1 MALWKQAILALVV
14 VGGTLVG
21 WIVYV
26 PSALPLLDRY
36 GVIAQLE
43 RIGIEVA
50 LAENGASGGG
60 PPFGGGS
67 RAALVRVATVDEVIA
82 NDRVS
87 AIGTGQALRSV
98 SLLPETSGRLVD
110 IFVRSGERVS
120 QGQKIA
126 SLDATAERIAVS
138 RAELVLDDAR
148 ARAQRLQRLQ
158 GSGTATDVQ
167 IRDAELALR
176 QAELELRQAEYDL
189 QRREITAPI
198 DGWVGIIGVEV
209 GNQVTASTEI
219 TRIDDRSRLRVE
231 FRVPE
236 RFVGR
241 VASGQPIHASP
252 LAQPGVRLDGQV
264 SALDNRVDQTSRT
277 MRVEAEIENTNDAL
291 RAGMAFN
298 IELRFDGE
306 AYPAV
311 DPLAIQ
317 WSSEGAFVWAARD
330 GHADRVPIS
339 IVQRGSDQVL
349 IEAALDPGETVVTEG
364 VQMLR
369 PGAEL
374 RIAGEDTPRAATQPD
389 GSET

>member
-1 MALWKQAILALVV
+1 MALWKQAILAIAL
-14 VGGTLVG
+14 VGGVLAA
-21 WIVYV
+21 WIAYV
-26 PSALPLLDRY
+26 PSAIPVLERY

-50 LAENGASGGG
+50 PPDDSAPGGGG
-60 PPFGGGS
+60 PPFGGD
-67 RAALVRVATVDEVIA
+67 RATLVNVAPVADVIA
-82 NDRVS
+82 NDRVT
-87 AIGTGQALRSV
+87 AIGTAQALRSV
-98 SLLPETSGRLVD
+98 SLLPETSGRLVEM
-110 IFVRSGERVS
+110 FVRSGERVTE
-120 QGQKIA
+120 GQRIA
-126 SLDATAERIAVS
+126 RLEDTAERIAVS
-138 RAELVLDDAR
+138 RAGLVLDDAR
-148 ARAQRLQRLQ
+148 ARAERLQRLQ

-189 QRREITAPI
+189 ERREITAPI

-209 GNQVTASTEI
+209 GNQVTTSTEI

-241 VASGQPIHASP
+241 VTPDQPVQASP
-252 LAQPGVRLDGQV
+252 LSQPGVRLHGQI

-277 MRVEAEIENTNDAL
+277 LRVEAEIENTDDAL

-306 AYPAV
+306 SYPAV

-330 GHADRVPIS
+330 GRADRVPIT

-349 IEAALDPGETVVTEG
+349 VEAALDPGELVVTEG

-374 RIAGEDTPRAATQPD
+374 RIAGEDAPRAATQSD

>member
-1 MALWKQAILALVV
+1 MALWKQAILALAV
-14 VGGTLVG
+14 VGVTLAAWVAF
-21 WIVYV
+21 V
-26 PSALPLLDRY
+26 PSALPLLERY
-36 GVIAQLE
+36 GVTAQLE
-43 RIGIEVA
+43 RIGIEIA
-50 LAENGASGGG
+50 QPENGAPGSGG
-60 PPFGGGS
+60 PQFGGD
-67 RAALVRVATVDEVIA
+67 RATLVNVATVAEEIA
-82 NDRVS
+82 NDRVT

-98 SLLPETSGRLVD
+98 SLLPETSGRLVE

-120 QGQKIA
+120 EGQRVA
-126 SLDATAERIAVS
+126 RLEDTAESIAVS
-138 RAELVLDDAR
+138 RAELVLDDAT
-148 ARAQRLQRLQ
+148 ARAERLQRLQ

-189 QRREITAPI
+189 ERREITAPI

-209 GNQVTASTEI
+209 GNQVTTSTEV

-241 VASGQPIHASP
+241 VTHGQPVHASP
-252 LAQPGVRLDGQV
+252 LAQPGVRLDGRI

-277 MRVEAEIENTNDAL
+277 LRVEAEIENTDDAL
-291 RAGMAFN
+291 RSGMAFN

-306 AYPAV
+306 SYPAV

-330 GHADRVPIS
+330 GLAERVPIA
-339 IVQRGSDQVL
+339 IVQRGSEQVL
-349 IEAALDPGETVVTEG
+349 VEAELTAGEQVVTEG

-374 RIAGEDTPRAATQPD
+374 RIAGEDTPRAAAPPD